1 MFDLF
6 DRIMGDRSSFSLEQR
21 LFHFYTFLGC
31 LFCLSGFISNT
42 LTGMPF
48 SLNVVVAVLGLSFAG
63 VYWLSRSKRCSAKYL
78 IFPHFLLITVLLPIV
93 FLLNGGIVSSIPI
106 NIVSAVQYF
115 TLVIQ
120 PRWIAILIFL
130 GVVATCLTLELL
142 HPEWIVLYSSELSQ
156 KTDIYFTLLVLGL
169 ITFSV
174 CLILLK
180 EYDREKFLLLTK
192 TKELEDYK
200 KELELSNMLATK
212 AEELAKLGY
221 WELDLKTNKI
231 TWSQGTYKICD
242 RDPNLGVP
250 SLEEVIEMIHP
261 DDRVKGQK
269 LVEKAITE
277 GIPYQLE
284 KRLILENGKTKTIKV
299 MTEVGK
305 DENSQ
310 VVRLFGVV
318 QDITESKQMEDKLRR
333 SQAILAEA
341 QRIAKLGYWEYNP
354 ADSSIEWSEQT
365 FLIFGFA
372 PDQKAPSLFEI
383 EQRIHPDDR
392 ELYAKVVEE
401 AITKGRPY
409 KIELRI
415 ILPDN
420 SLRYVE
426 AISRLKIMDG
436 KTVKL
441 FGSVLDITDRKLI
454 EQELRNSEAKYR
466 LIVENQTDFILRSLP
481 DTTII
486 YVNQSLL
493 KALGGDSNQVIGKKW
508 SDFVPYDY
516 LIPLENKVKSL
527 SVDNPT
533 FVNVNPDIR
542 GDGTIGWT
550 EWINL
555 GIFDQY
561 GNLTEIQ
568 SVGRDITDRKL
579 AEQELEKS
587 KKQLLE
593 AQRIA
598 HLGSWE
604 LDFTN
609 VNWELDFTNV
619 KWTWS
624 PELFNIYGL
633 DPSLGEPTYAEYLEM
648 LQPEDR
654 ERFDQAMQSAI
665 LAGAN
670 FLLEI
675 KFLRPDGE
683 LKYLEIRG
691 ERNITDVG
699 SPICLVGTALDITDR
714 VKMEK
719 ALQESEARF
728 RNIAN
733 NIPGVILRYVLHP
746 NGKDELIYISPGCY
760 NIWGVSRAE
769 ALANVNQLW
778 KTAILED
785 LPFLRESVLS
795 SAQTLSL
802 WRHDW
807 RIRTTEGKVRW
818 VSGVGIPKRE
828 DNGDI
833 VWDAIITDVTDQKR
847 TQAEL
852 EELVKKRTIELEKSR
867 KFLEEQLEKE
877 KQLFAIIQTELKQK
891 ETLLK
896 EVHHRVKNNLQ
907 IITSLMRLQH
917 DQHQEPALKLSFQ
930 DSQNRIQ
937 AMALIHESLYRS
949 DNLSAINTS
958 IYLQELAEYLG
969 QIYNAKNRNIT
980 ISLDISDIM
989 LDIDRAIP
997 CGLIVN
1003 ELLSNALKYAFV
1015 DKPSGTIKIS
1025 LHQLGSDYSL
1035 QIRDNGIG
1043 LPEGFNIHR
1052 APSLG
1057 LRLVDRLVK
1066 QLRGHL
1072 KISYDRGAVFSI
1084 AFPL

>member
-1 MFDLF
+1 MVALL

-21 LFHFYTFLGC
+21 LFHVYTFLGC
-31 LFCLSGFISNT
+31 LFCLLAFIYNA
-42 LTGMPF
+42 LIGMPF
-48 SLNVVVAVLGLSFAG
+48 SLNVVNTVLGLSFAG

-78 IFPHFLLITVLLPIV
+78 IFPHCLLITVLLPIV

-106 NIVSAVQYF
+106 DVVCIAQYF
-115 TLVIQ
+115 TLVIR
-120 PRWIAILIFL
+120 PRWIAILMFL
-130 GVVATCLTLELL
+130 GIFVTCFTLEFF
-142 HPEWIVLYSSELSQ
+142 HPEWIIPYPDVPSQ
-156 KTDIYFTLLVLGL
+156 KIDIYFTLLFIGL

-174 CLILLK
+174 CLLVLK
-180 EYDREKFLLLTK
+180 EYDREKTLLLTK

-231 TWSQGTYKICD
+231 TWSQGTYKIYD

-261 DDRVKGQK
+261 DDRQRILK
-269 LVEKAITE
+269 LVEIAITE
-277 GIPYQLE
+277 G
-284 KRLILENGKTKTIKV
+284 KILNEVEHRIILKNDTTKTIKV
-299 MTEVGK
+299 ITESVIEETDK
-305 DENSQ
+305 

-333 SQAILAEA
+333 NQAILAEA

-372 PDQKAPSLFEI
+372 PDQKAPSLSEI
-383 EQRIHPDDR
+383 GQRIHPDDR

-426 AISRLKIMDG
+426 AIAKLEIMDG

-493 KALGGDSNQVIGKKW
+493 KALGNDSKQVIGKKW

-533 FVNVNPDIR
+533 FVNVNPDVR

-550 EWINL
+550 EWVNL

-579 AEQELEKS
+579 AEQALEKS

-593 AQRIA
+593 AQRVA

-609 VNWELDFTNV
+609 T
-619 KWTWS
+619 KWIWS
-624 PELFNIYGL
+624 PELFNIFGF
-633 DPSLGEPTYAEYLEM
+633 DPNLGEPTYAEYLEM

-654 ERFDQAMQSAI
+654 ERFDQAMQRAI
-665 LAGAN
+665 FTGAN

-691 ERNITDVG
+691 ERIITDVG
-699 SPICLVGTALDITDR
+699 SPICLVGTVLDITDR

-733 NIPGVILRYVLHP
+733 NIPGIILRYVLHP
-746 NGKDELIYISPGCY
+746 DGKDQLVYISPGCY
-760 NIWGVSRAE
+760 SMLGVIQEE
-769 ALANVNQLW
+769 ALADVNKLW
-778 KTAILED
+778 EVVTVED
-785 LPFLRESVLS
+785 IIPLRESILL
-795 SAQTLSL
+795 SAQNLSL
-802 WRHDW
+802 WRRDW
-807 RIRTTEGKVRW
+807 RIRTKKDELKW
-818 VSGVGIPKRE
+818 LSGVGIPKRE

-833 VWDAIITDVTDQKR
+833 VWDTIITDVTDQKR

-852 EELVKKRTIELEKSR
+852 EELVKKRTIELEKSQ

-877 KQLFAIIQTELKQK
+877 KELFAIIQTELKQK

-917 DQHQEPALKLSFQ
+917 DQQQDPALKLSFQ

-949 DNLSAINTS
+949 DNLSEINTS

-980 ISLDISDIM
+980 ISLDISNIM

-997 CGLIVN
+997 CGLIAN

-1015 DKPSGTIKIS
+1015 DKPSGTITIS
-1025 LHQLGSDYSL
+1025 LHQLGSDHLL

-1043 LPEGFNIHR
+1043 LPEDFNIR
-1052 APSLG
+1052 RSSSLG

-1072 KISYDRGAVFSI
+1072 EIGYDRGAVFSI
-1084 AFPL
+1084 SFPL

>member
-1 MFDLF
+1 MVALL

-21 LFHFYTFLGC
+21 LFHLYAFLVC
-31 LFCLSGFISNT
+31 LLCLVGIIVNSLLGLSLALN
-42 LTGMPF
+42 LTVG
-48 SLNVVVAVLGLSFAG
+48 VLGLYFYG
-63 VYWLSRSKRCSAKYL
+63 TYWFSRSARCKSKYL
-78 IFPHFLLITVLLPIV
+78 ILVQSLIIVLLLPVV
-93 FLLNGGIVSSIPI
+93 FVLNGGIVSSVPLTLL
-106 NIVSAVQYF
+106 AQVQYF
-115 TLVIQ
+115 TLLVEPKWMAVLLFFGEI
-120 PRWIAILIFL
+120 
-130 GVVATCLTLELL
+130 VSCLTLEFLY
-142 HPEWIVLYSSELSQ
+142 PQWIIPYPDELSQ
-156 KTDIYFTLLVLGL
+156 KIDIYFGLLILGL

-174 CLILLK
+174 CLIVVNDYNK
-180 EYDREKFLLLTK
+180 EKELLLAK

-231 TWSQGTYKICD
+231 TWSQGAYKIYD
-242 RDPNLGVP
+242 RDPKLGVP

-261 DDRVKGQK
+261 DDRIKRQK
-269 LVEKAITE
+269 LVERAITE

-299 MTEVGK
+299 ITEVGK
-305 DENSQ
+305 DENNQ

-333 SQAILAEA
+333 NQAILAEA
-341 QRIAKLGYWEYNP
+341 QRIAKLGYWEYDP
-354 ADSSIEWSEQT
+354 ADGSVEWSEQT

-372 PDQKAPSLFEI
+372 PDQKAPSFSEI

-392 ELYAKVVEE
+392 ELHSKVVEE
-401 AITKGRPY
+401 AIAKGRPY

-426 AISRLKIMDG
+426 AIAKLEITDG

-493 KALGGDSNQVIGKKW
+493 KAFGGDSNQVIGKKW
-508 SDFVPYDY
+508 ADFVPYDY
-516 LIPLENKVKSL
+516 LIPLENKIKSL

-533 FVNVNPDIR
+533 FVNVNPNVR

-550 EWINL
+550 EWVNL

-579 AEQELEKS
+579 AEQALEKS

-604 LDFTN
+604 FDFT
-609 VNWELDFTNV
+609 TT

-654 ERFDQAMQSAI
+654 ERFDQAMQRTI
-665 LAGAN
+665 LTGEQ
-670 FLLEI
+670 FLLET
-675 KFLRPDGE
+675 KFLRPDGV
-683 LKYLEIRG
+683 LKYLEVRG
-691 ERNITDVG
+691 ERIITDVG
-699 SPICLVGTALDITDR
+699 SPICLVGTVLDITDR

-746 NGKDELIYISPGCY
+746 DGKDELLYISPGCY
-760 NIWGVSRAE
+760 NIWGVSQEE
-769 ALANVNQLW
+769 ALADVNKLW
-778 KTAILED
+778 AKVFLED
-785 LPFLRESVLS
+785 IAPMRESILL
-795 SAQTLSL
+795 SAQNLSL
-802 WRHDW
+802 WRRDY
-807 RIRTTEGKVRW
+807 RIRSREGEIKW
-818 VSGVGIPKRE
+818 LSGVGIPKRE

-833 VWDAIITDVTDQKR
+833 VWDTIITDVTDQKR

-852 EELVKKRTIELEKSR
+852 EELVKKRTIELEKSQ

-877 KQLFAIIQTELKQK
+877 KELIALIQTELKQK

-917 DQHQEPALKLSFQ
+917 DQHQDPALKLSFQ

-958 IYLQELAEYLG
+958 IYFQELAEYLG
-969 QIYNAKNRNIT
+969 QIYNAKSRNIT
-980 ISLDISDIM
+980 ISLDTSDIM

-1003 ELLSNALKYAFV
+1003 ELLSNSLKYAFV
-1015 DKPSGTIKIS
+1015 DRSSGTITIS
-1025 LHQLGSDYSL
+1025 LHQFGADYLL
-1035 QIRDNGIG
+1035 QVRDNGIG
-1043 LPEGFNIHR
+1043 LSADFNIHR
-1052 APSLG
+1052 SPSLG

-1072 KISYDRGAVFSI
+1072 KIGYDQGAVFSI
-1084 AFPL
+1084 SFPL